1 MGTSRCRACGAGLLA
16 CLVRGWRRMGSERQS
31 VDVMENPESSPLDLF
46 GNHDLAS
53 IGESGMARTPPTESR
68 RRRILIAAA
77 ATAALGAPVRIVDI
91 SASRWARKGRAGVR
105 PARPAPFVRRPS
117 TASQP
122 APQPEADHGGPA
134 E

>member
-1 MGTSRCRACGAGLLA
+1 M
-16 CLVRGWRRMGSERQS
+16 
-31 VDVMENPESSPLDLF
+31 
-46 GNHDLAS
+46 AS
-53 IGESGMARTPPTESR
+53 IGPEPIEEHGIVRTPPTESQ

-77 ATAALGAPVRIVDI
+77 AAAVLGAPVRIVDI

-117 TASQP
+117 VASQP
-122 APQPEADHGGPA
+122 EPEPQAEQGGRA